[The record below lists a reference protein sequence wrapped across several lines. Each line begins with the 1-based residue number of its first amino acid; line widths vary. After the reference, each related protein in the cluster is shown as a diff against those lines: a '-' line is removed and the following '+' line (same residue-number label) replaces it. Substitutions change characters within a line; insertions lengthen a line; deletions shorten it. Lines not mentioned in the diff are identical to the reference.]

1 MFAMPQLTAISCTEQ
16 PGSEDVS
23 EIVPKNA
30 PSGHKVE
37 ERQGGSLHRLSDCL
51 DPFGPLVTILISTLR
66 DVAVNFEGARAI
78 EELDGNVSSLKEQL
92 DVAISQLEHACTSV
106 QTTQTIFSSYL
117 RPEAQKTTTDPTKGA
132 EALGS
137 RASNTTATVAAASA
151 AAAVTVGSGGVEAA
165 VGSVEV
171 CIAATSA
178 EAFGG
183 IVPGVTV
190 SAVVASAG
198 ALGDFKKASFET
210 FESSALASSG
220 STEGMASQQI
230 LSAAQTTISQLLEAV
245 SSLEAIRWP
254 TLQQLFAGLE
264 CASTVFTSGSADLK
278 SAVEYLRM
286 QFISYSLEAV
296 VSSKFSP
303 VLESLKQTLEEHFDT
318 LGKDEGSKRFLVEW
332 WCFYHLHELLPV
344 DDCDA
349 LQSVH
354 RLTTLL
360 PLLCDMESACLALA
374 GEISW
379 NKSPTLIKLVFD
391 EVRKFCGDHGKAT
404 FISFCIWANHST
416 DVDFSLSD
424 ELGLSKLLQLQYG
437 AVDKVL
443 CKHEI
448 AIANVP
454 HTDSSMYVRFHGV
467 EVRIKASVFD
477 ACTESNLRLAL
488 PRPWPNVK
496 MCQRLIDSTTS
507 DFLCLVFTLGA
518 GDCFFQSMSIAMRGG
533 NHLTDWDIFNGR
545 ELRRRFVECL
555 IHGGDTI
562 PCPQEYSSRSAYILD
577 MSMKGDMGDV
587 ESIQI
592 FADSVVAKH
601 VCVVQLFESG
611 YDAISVYH
619 SKSDNSKFSFDNCL
633 STFYNGRS
641 HYSGLCIELL
651 SSDKEGAAPKHEM
664 PCTQG
669 IVGSAAQLIQ
679 VPEFPPEAELTDAMR
694 KILSQHTIRLY
705 NEIRILAVESRYPD
719 SVEMLPVLKAVI
731 ARHAPDANQ
740 ARYIESLWREVGI
753 SILAHFYH

>member
-1 MFAMPQLTAISCTEQ
+1 MPQLTAISCTEQ

-23 EIVPKNA
+23 EIAPKNA

-37 ERQGGSLHRLSDCL
+37 ERQGGSLHRLRDCL
-51 DPFGPLVTILISTLR
+51 DPFGPLFTFLISTLR
-66 DVAVNFEGARAI
+66 DVAVNIERAEAI
-78 EELDGNVSSLKEQL
+78 EELGGNMSSLKEQL
-92 DVAISQLEHACTSV
+92 DVAISQLEYACTSV
-106 QTTQTIFSSYL
+106 QTTKTIFSSYL
-117 RPEAQKTTTDPTKGA
+117 RPEAQKTNTDPTKGA

-137 RASNTTATVAAASA
+137 RANNTTATVAAAST
-151 AAAVTVGSGGVEAA
+151 AAAVTVASGGVEAA
-165 VGSVEV
+165 VGSMEV
-171 CIAATSA
+171 CMAATSA
-178 EAFGG
+178 EAIGG
-183 IVPGVTV
+183 IVPV

-198 ALGDFKKASFET
+198 ALGDFEKASFET

-220 STEGMASQQI
+220 STEGTASQQI
-230 LSAAQTTISQLLEAV
+230 SSAAQTTISQLLEAV

-254 TLQQLFAGLE
+254 ALQQLVPGLE
-264 CASTVFTSGSADLK
+264 STSTDFTSGSADLK
-278 SAVEYLRM
+278 IAVEYLRM

-303 VLESLKQTLEEHFDT
+303 VLESLKQTLEEHFDK

-349 LQSVH
+349 FQSVH

-374 GEISW
+374 GDMSW

-391 EVRKFCGDHGKAT
+391 EVRRFCGDHGKAT

-416 DVDFSLSD
+416 DVDFSFSLSD
-424 ELGLSKLLQLQYG
+424 ELGLSKLLQLQYV

-448 AIANVP
+448 AIAKVP
-454 HTDSSMYVRFHGV
+454 HTDSSMYVRFNGV

-477 ACTESNLRLAL
+477 ACTERNLHLAL
-488 PRPWPNVK
+488 PRPWPDVK
-496 MCQRLIDSTTS
+496 ICQRLIDSTTS
-507 DFLCLVFTLGA
+507 DFLCLVFTLCA
-518 GDCFFQSMSIAMRGG
+518 GDCFFQSMSIAMREG
-533 NHLTDWDIFNGR
+533 NHLTDWDIFHGR

-562 PCPQEYSSRSAYILD
+562 SCPQEYSSRSAYILD
-577 MSMKGDMGDV
+577 MSMNGYMGDV

-619 SKSDNSKFSFDNCL
+619 SKSDTSISSFDNCL
-633 STFYNGRS
+633 STLYNGRS

-679 VPEFPPEAELTDAMR
+679 VPEFPPEADLTAAMR
-694 KILSQHTIRLY
+694 KSLSKQTTRLY

-719 SVEMLPVLKAVI
+719 SVEMLPVLQAVI
-731 ARHAPDANQ
+731 ARQAPDANQ
-740 ARYIESLWREVGI
+740 PRYIESLWREVGI
-753 SILAHFYH
+753 GILAHFYH